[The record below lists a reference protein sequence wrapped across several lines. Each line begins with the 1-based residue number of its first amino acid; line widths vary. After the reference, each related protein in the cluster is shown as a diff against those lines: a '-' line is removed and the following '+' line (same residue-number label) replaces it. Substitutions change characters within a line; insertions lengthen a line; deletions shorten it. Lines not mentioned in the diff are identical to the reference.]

1 MSTPPSIYISRHALF
16 TWRMGWDIHIVKHLN
31 IISLCPEKKAGE
43 KCQVFWDCL
52 RYACIWIENMINVFR
67 GYAYLAEIKLHN
79 MYLTSDEC
87 LISLSNIHSINC
99 QCQRNLNRGW
109 NLKYNLLF
117 KLQIRFQKR
126 FSIEFDSSS
135 QFGNKKFER
144 FYSFWS
150 VTHPH
155 CLWHRLGVEFLQ
167 LK

>member
-1 MSTPPSIYISRHALF
+1 
-16 TWRMGWDIHIVKHLN
+16 MGWDIHNVKHLN
-31 IISLCPEKKAGE
+31 IIYLMSLKGRPGKNAKYFEIVYATP
-43 KCQVFWDCL
+43 VFEL
-52 RYACIWIENMINVFR
+52 NMINVFR
-67 GYAYLAEIKLHN
+67 GYAYLTEIKLHN
-79 MYLTSDEC
+79 MYLTRDEC

-117 KLQIRFQKR
+117 KLQIRCQKR